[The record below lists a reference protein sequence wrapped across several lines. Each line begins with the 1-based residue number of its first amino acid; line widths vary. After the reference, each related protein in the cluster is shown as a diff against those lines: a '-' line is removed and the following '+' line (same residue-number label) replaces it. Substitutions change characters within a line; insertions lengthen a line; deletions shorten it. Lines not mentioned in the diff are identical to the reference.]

1 MANKTYNFEINHLV
15 YGYEGEYFKP
25 TSYELTEAE
34 AVPMIQNAGAYA
46 KVQPNRYGYYKL
58 YAIWFKNSC
67 NSNEVSQIFL
77 TPKYID
83 HDTFSNLLYK
93 YPTALIYC
101 I

>member
-1 MANKTYNFEINHLV
+1 MTNKTYNFEINHLV

-25 TSYELTEAE
+25 TLQELTEEE
-34 AVPMIQNAGAYA
+34 AVSMIANAGAYA
-46 KVQPNRYGYYKL
+46 KVQDSKEGYHKL
-58 YAIWFKNSC
+58 YAIWFKDPWNSG
-67 NSNEVSQIFL
+67 NASQIFL

-83 HDTFSNLLYK
+83 HDTLSNLLYK